1 MRRPFLFCGNLD
13 SLGSFSARSRGV
25 ASEHAQF
32 AGGFA
37 HFGESVVEAGGLFGF
52 QVNEELVFPGAAV
65 NRAALDF
72 EQVYS
77 VLGKRPERSKQG
89 AGTMREA
96 HGQGSF
102 AGFGGW
108 PPPSLSVRHQKNET
122 REILGVVLDAFGKNH
137 TVIMFRGAAPG
148 NGSARFISGRNH
160 LADAAGGVLGWNAL
174 PLRMGGKKTLALRQ
188 RHGMGGHRT
197 DVVQGSARESD
208 ELHFDRQNGFRNDG
222 ELAFQEQIEHAHHG
236 TCE

>member
-65 NRAALDF
+65 NRPALDL

-96 HGQGSF
+96 HGEGGFAGSF
-102 AGFGGW
+102 RW
-108 PPPSLSVRHQKNET
+108 PPRSFLVRHQKNET
-122 REILGVVLDAFGKNH
+122 REIFGVVLDAFRKNH
-137 TVIMFRGAAPG
+137 TVIVFRGAAPG
-148 NGSARFISGRNH
+148 DGSARFVSRRNH
-160 LADAAGGVLGWNAL
+160 VADAAGGVL
-174 PLRMGGKKTLALRQ
+174 
-188 RHGMGGHRT
+188 
-197 DVVQGSARESD
+197 
-208 ELHFDRQNGFRNDG
+208 
-222 ELAFQEQIEHAHHG
+222 
-236 TCE
+236 

>member
-77 VLGKRPERSKQG
+77 VLGKLGSRPIHGRPWEYQFFIDL
-89 AGTMREA
+89 EA
-96 HGQGSF
+96 EE
-102 AGFGGW
+102 AA
-108 PPPSLSVRHQKNET
+108 SLDHALAEVRKATSEL
-122 REILGVVLDAFGKNH
+122 R
-137 TVIMFRGAAPG
+137 
-148 NGSARFISGRNH
+148 
-160 LADAAGGVLGWNAL
+160 VLGRYA
-174 PLRMGGKKTLALRQ
+174 A
-188 RHGMGGHRT
+188 
-197 DVVQGSARESD
+197 
-208 ELHFDRQNGFRNDG
+208 
-222 ELAFQEQIEHAHHG
+222 
-236 TCE
+236 